1 MYKLEWSCKSNFLLS
16 WLQFCLYP
24 NHDFALRN
32 RFYTGYISICSSVP
46 THPSVIPVSKVPK
59 SLSMFVNPHKIRGDG
74 NSKPKKIQHLSG
86 LEKLRVVCVDRR
98 EFQLVLIYVRSYG
111 LLIFV
116 RFTMRCIERQ
126 MFSIFRFAIGFTFP
140 WLLLWAGARNFFLAS
155 VVNLFTRIVI
165 DFFLSALFYV
175 VTRRQ
180 ICILEYLKR
189 K

>member
-98 EFQLVLIYVRSYG
+98 EFQLVLIYVVMDF
-111 LLIFV
+111 LFLFV
-116 RFTMRCIERQ
+116 SPCAASRGRC
-126 MFSIFRFAIGFTFP
+126 FP
-140 WLLLWAGARNFFLAS
+140 F
-155 VVNLFTRIVI
+155 
-165 DFFLSALFYV
+165 SALQSVLLSRDFCCELV
-175 VTRRQ
+175 HV
-180 ICILEYLKR
+180 IFFWLPW
-189 K
+189 